1 MTKRCREEKPGALH
15 PDADWFKEGVH
26 LMSAARYV
34 TLVALL
40 ATGGALSRAA
50 AAHAQT
56 EELHNFL
63 RTRAGF
69 SEAEL
74 EAVDHGSVVVKTLHT
89 SAESEVA
96 LLGVALFRASTE
108 FFLGMYQDIERFES
122 GLGPLKKV
130 SDPPRPE
137 DLEAL
142 VLPDKDVAA
151 LATCRIGKCDLKLGE
166 EGITRFQTEVDWTSP
181 QASQQ
186 AQSLVRDLALKFLTA
201 YRQGGNQALGIRR
214 DNKRPTLV
222 REQFEGLLENSDYIL
237 TYVPE
242 LHRYLLEYPRAALS
256 GATDFLYWAI
266 NDFGLD
272 PVVRL
277 SHVTIYSLGEGQNS
291 SAVIASKQL
300 YFSRLFYT
308 GLDLRFLVRNQNDP
322 NDESFY
328 LVTVSRLRSNELGGL
343 FGGVLRKAAEEGARD
358 GLQRYLE
365 VSKPAIESYY
375 RAR

>member
-1 MTKRCREEKPGALH
+1 
-15 PDADWFKEGVH
+15 
-26 LMSAARYV
+26 MSAARYV

-40 ATGGALSRAA
+40 ATGGGLSRAA
-50 AAHAQT
+50 AAHART
-56 EELHNFL
+56 EELRNFL

-74 EAVDHGSVVVKTLHT
+74 EAVDQGSVVVKTLHT

-201 YRQGGNQALGIRR
+201 YRQG
-214 DNKRPTLV
+214 
-222 REQFEGLLENSDYIL
+222 
-237 TYVPE
+237 
-242 LHRYLLEYPRAALS
+242 
-256 GATDFLYWAI
+256 
-266 NDFGLD
+266 
-272 PVVRL
+272 
-277 SHVTIYSLGEGQNS
+277 
-291 SAVIASKQL
+291 
-300 YFSRLFYT
+300 
-308 GLDLRFLVRNQNDP
+308 
-322 NDESFY
+322 
-328 LVTVSRLRSNELGGL
+328 
-343 FGGVLRKAAEEGARD
+343 
-358 GLQRYLE
+358 
-365 VSKPAIESYY
+365 
-375 RAR
+375 